1 MDPEYEILRLNED
14 FDPGDEAVRWELIP
28 ALIIKD
34 YLWLDNG
41 YKPRVEARAGFSEH
55 YLYVHFK
62 AFEKR
67 VRVRHMGFQDPV
79 YTDSCVELF
88 IDPFP
93 EKGLGYINFETNAA
107 GALLAG
113 FGKGRHERKRL
124 PPEDLAGFRIV
135 ASIHGLIDGPHGA
148 DFWTVRY
155 RIPLMLFKNYYGET
169 IRPGLEGRANF
180 YKCGDE
186 TEFPHYGAWSPPRTK
201 KPDFH
206 RPEFFGKII
215 FSESSLSLKT

>member
-1 MDPEYEILRLNED
+1 MGPEYEILRLNED

-28 ALIIKD
+28 ALTIKD

-41 YKPRVEARAGFSEH
+41 YMPRVEARAGFSEH
-55 YLYVHFK
+55 YLYVYFK

-113 FGKGRHERKRL
+113 FGKGRHARKRL
-124 PPEDLAGFRIV
+124 SPEDLAGFRIV
-135 ASIHGLIDGPHGA
+135 ASIHGPIDGPYGA

-155 RIPLMLFKNYYGET
+155 RIPLMLFKNYYGDT

-186 TEFPHYGAWSPPRTK
+186 TEFPHYGAWSPPRTEA
-201 KPDFH
+201 PDFH
-206 RPEFFGKII
+206 RPEFFGKIV
-215 FSESSLSLKT
+215 FSEKSLSLKT

>member
-1 MDPEYEILRLNED
+1 MGPEYEILHLNED
-14 FDPGDEAVRWELIP
+14 FDPGDEALRWELIP
-28 ALIIKD
+28 ALTIKD

-55 YLYVHFK
+55 YLYVYFK

-93 EKGLGYINFETNAA
+93 EKGFGYINFETNAA

-113 FGKGRHERKRL
+113 FGKGRCARKRL
-124 PPEDLAGFRIV
+124 SPEDLAGFRIV
-135 ASIHGLIDGPHGA
+135 ASIHGPIDGPHGT

-155 RIPLMLFKNYYGET
+155 RIPLMLFKNYYGDA

-186 TEFPHYGAWSPPRTK
+186 TEFPHYGAWSPPRTEA
-201 KPDFH
+201 PDFH
-206 RPEFFGKII
+206 RPEFFGKIV
-215 FSESSLSLKT
+215 FSEKSLSLKT